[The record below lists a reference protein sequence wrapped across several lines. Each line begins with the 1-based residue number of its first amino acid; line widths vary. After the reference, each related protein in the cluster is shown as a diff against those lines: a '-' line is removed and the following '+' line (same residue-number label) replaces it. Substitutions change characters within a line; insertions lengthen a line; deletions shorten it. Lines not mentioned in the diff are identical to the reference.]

1 LVGERTYRLSRL
13 LRGQLGTEQA
23 VASAIPAGA
32 PFVLIDGAL
41 VPVARGVDFLG
52 RAFSYR
58 VGRATEDVGSPNM
71 TQLDATVGPAA
82 LLPWSPAHLRAR
94 RVAEGIR
101 ISWIRRARLG
111 GDSWDALEVPL
122 NESVEAYRVEVL
134 DNGATV
140 RTIETTAP
148 EALYTSVDELADFG
162 APQASLSVR
171 VAQLSAV
178 IGAGRARMVVLR
190 L

>member
-1 LVGERTYRLSRL
+1 
-13 LRGQLGTEQA
+13 
-23 VASAIPAGA
+23 
-32 PFVLIDGAL
+32 VLIDGAL

-71 TQLDATVGPAA
+71 TLLEATVGPAA

-94 RVAEGIR
+94 RVQEGVR

-122 NESVEAYRVEVL
+122 NESVEAYRVEIL

-140 RTIETTAP
+140 RTIETAAP
-148 EALYTSVDELADFG
+148 QALYASADELADFG
-162 APQASLSVR
+162 TPQASLLVR
-171 VAQLSAV
+171 VAQLSSV
-178 IGAGRARMVVLR
+178 VGAGRARTVVLR

>member
-1 LVGERTYRLSRL
+1 VRGERI
-13 LRGQLGTEQA
+13 GE
-23 VASAIPAGA
+23 
-32 PFVLIDGAL
+32 
-41 VPVARGVDFLG
+41 GV
-52 RAFSYR
+52 RISWVR
-58 VGRATEDVGSPNM
+58 
-71 TQLDATVGPAA
+71 
-82 LLPWSPAHLRAR
+82 RAR
-94 RVAEGIR
+94 R
-101 ISWIRRARLG
+101 S